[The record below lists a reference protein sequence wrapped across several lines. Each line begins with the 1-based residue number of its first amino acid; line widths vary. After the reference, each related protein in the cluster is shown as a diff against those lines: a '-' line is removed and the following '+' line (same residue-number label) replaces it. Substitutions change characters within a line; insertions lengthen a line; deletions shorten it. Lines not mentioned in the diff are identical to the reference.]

1 MKRSITG
8 HRVGECH
15 PKARLTT
22 EQVKAMRAEY
32 IPHVNGTTTL
42 ARKYGCGRSTARD
55 IVNYATRVAG

>member
-15 PKARLTT
+15 QNARLTS

-32 IPHVNGTTTL
+32 IPYVNGAGTL
-42 ARKYGCGRSTARD
+42 ARKYACGRSTVRD
-55 IVNYATRVAG
+55 IVNYVTRVAG